1 MCEIDSEG
9 CVIVKKPWVT
19 KGFCCNKLAKCSV
32 FHNDECM
39 MSIKFNAS
47 KNLTFYIL
55 LTDFAFKSLNMQQNQ
70 ICLSSNCESQSS
82 ILTLRR

>member
-55 LTDFAFKSLNMQQNQ
+55 LTVLLMLLANLSIYNKIKFAFPQY
-70 ICLSSNCESQSS
+70 
-82 ILTLRR
+82 